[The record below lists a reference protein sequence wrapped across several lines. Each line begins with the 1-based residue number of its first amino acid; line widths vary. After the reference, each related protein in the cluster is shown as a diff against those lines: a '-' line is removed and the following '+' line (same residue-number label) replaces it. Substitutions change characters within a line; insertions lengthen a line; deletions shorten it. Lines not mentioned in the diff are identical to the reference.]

1 MLKSP
6 GKFAKKY
13 SNNIDRIRSNT
24 TMRRRKLF
32 AAGVVRS
39 KPKTKS
45 SAPDKDYGL
54 AEPLD
59 DLFSLSPEAF
69 AEKKPRF

>member
-1 MLKSP
+1 
-6 GKFAKKY
+6 
-13 SNNIDRIRSNT
+13 
-24 TMRRRKLF
+24 MRRRKLF
-32 AAGVVRS
+32 ADGVVRS

-45 SAPDKDYGL
+45 SVPDKDYGL

-69 AEKKPRF
+69 AEKNSIFINSG

>member
-1 MLKSP
+1 
-6 GKFAKKY
+6 
-13 SNNIDRIRSNT
+13 
-24 TMRRRKLF
+24 MRRRKLF
-32 AAGVVRS
+32 VAGVVRS

-45 SAPDKDYGL
+45 SAPGKDYGL

-69 AEKKPRF
+69 AAKKNRIFKKSG